1 VLEILLLLSFIASCG
16 SICAV
21 MFKFSSL
28 KQQIYELSKLN
39 EQSISTM
46 KSDLSSYLA
55 QQQNNVT
62 LTLSSNLES
71 INHNLINLTKLNDS
85 KFDALKTSIDDKLY
99 KMQSDNADKLEKMR
113 YTVEEKLQETLDN
126 RLSSSF
132 KIVSD
137 HLEQVHKG
145 LGEMQSL
152 ASGVGDI
159 KKIFSNVKTRGIWGE
174 IQLEAILEQML
185 SSQQYEKNAK
195 VKESS
200 AERVEFA
207 IRLPTKDQG
216 KYVLLPIDS
225 KLPLEH
231 YERLI
236 DSIANDSIEQIEI
249 NKKALENSIKKQ
261 AKEIASKYIN
271 TPLTTEFA
279 ILFLPIEGLYAEVL
293 SIPGLADTINREHKI
308 VITGPTTLSALLS
321 SLQIGYRAIAIEKR
335 STEVWK
341 VLGTLKSEFSKFTS
355 IISKTKEKLDQAVK
369 VISTAESRGHM
380 ISQRLENIECDI
392 DSVDTN
398 DNDMILEPLFKK
410 NGTTDDK

>member
-1 VLEILLLLSFIASCG
+1 MLEVILLISVLASFG
-16 SICAV
+16 SIAV
-21 MFKFSSL
+21 VMLRFSSL
-28 KQQIYELSKLN
+28 KNQILELSKQN
-39 EQSISTM
+39 EQYLSTI
-46 KSDLSSYLA
+46 KSDMSSYLA
-55 QQQNNVT
+55 QQQSNIT

-71 INHNLINLTKLNDS
+71 INNNLINLTKLNDS

-99 KMQSDNADKLEKMR
+99 KMQSDNADKLEKIR

-126 RLSSSF
+126 RLSNSF
-132 KIVSD
+132 KLVSD

-152 ASGVGDI
+152 ASGVGDL
-159 KKIFSNVKTRGIWGE
+159 KKIFSNVKTRGVWGE

-185 SSQQYEKNAK
+185 SPQQFEKNAK

-207 IRLPTKDQG
+207 LRLPTKDQG
-216 KYVLLPIDS
+216 QYVLLPIDS

-236 DSIANDSIEQIEI
+236 DALTHDSIEQIDI
-249 NKKALENSIKKQ
+249 HKKALENAIKKQ

-293 SIPGLADTINREHKI
+293 SIPGLVDTINREHKI

-341 VLGTLKSEFSKFTS
+341 VLGTLKREFSKFTS

-380 ISQRLENIECDI
+380 ISQRLENIETDV

-398 DNDMILEPLFKK
+398 DNDMILEPFFKN
-410 NGTTDDK
+410 NGTSEDK

>member
-1 VLEILLLLSFIASCG
+1 
-16 SICAV
+16 